1 MIVSTLNR
9 EELRPVVIETA
20 LRMFLKDGIDPVR
33 MDDIAAELSIS
44 KRTLY
49 EMFTSKEN
57 LLVEC
62 LEYHNSLMHNL
73 ISTEISEGND
83 VLTVTLKYLEL
94 IIAESS
100 KTSTVLFSN
109 LEKYPVLKEK
119 IETRRETIQSNFRD
133 FLELGIRQDVFRDD
147 LCLDV
152 VLRTFTLL
160 SRMICDERARE
171 TASVEDLVNSTIV
184 VLFRG
189 IATRKGMEKLDE
201 YRYKFNNRQWKSY
214 LENR

>member
-9 EELRPVVIETA
+9 EELRPVAIETA

-201 YRYKFNNRQWKSY
+201 YRYKFNNRQ
-214 LENR
+214 

>member
-9 EELRPVVIETA
+9 EELRPVAIETA

-160 SRMICDERARE
+160 SRMICDEHARE

-201 YRYKFNNRQWKSY
+201 YRYKFNNRQ
-214 LENR
+214 

>member
-119 IETRRETIQSNFRD
+119 IEMRRETIQSNFRD

-160 SRMICDERARE
+160 SRIICDEHARE

-201 YRYKFNNRQWKSY
+201 YRYKFNNRQ
-214 LENR
+214 

>member
-73 ISTEISEGND
+73 ISTEMSEGND

-109 LEKYPVLKEK
+109 LEKYQVLKEK

-201 YRYKFNNRQWKSY
+201 YRYKFNNRQ
-214 LENR
+214 